1 MCFVQL
7 DSQEL
12 ADCLG
17 LHTGLYYIKPAEVN
31 KTTEINCRSLIPPM
45 RRRLRTKRSIGM
57 NRYLKPD
64 QPFTVDAETDNALS
78 ANQQYVESTDGST
91 EPQPRYM
98 IHPDLLDPSS
108 SVIVQG
114 LDGATAGHLVLV
126 SENGELLLQCDAK
139 DLPQLSQSDARQI
152 VVEPAA
158 DEVSCERDD
167 TLYVAEDDNTDL
179 TCDDNTD
186 LTCDLKVL
194 SSGISQ
200 TELS

>member
-1 MCFVQL
+1 MTVAWSAIVLCDMKL

-17 LHTGLYYIKPAEVN
+17 LETGLYYIKPAELN
-31 KTTEINCRSLIPPM
+31 KATTINCRSLIPPM
-45 RRRLRTKRSIGM
+45 RRRLRTKRS
-57 NRYLKPD
+57 NLTSRYIKSAID
-64 QPFTVDAETDNALS
+64 SENALDGGR
-78 ANQQYVESTDGST
+78 QYVVESADGSG
-91 EPQPRYM
+91 EPRYM

-126 SENGELLLQCDAK
+126 SENGELLLQCGAK
-139 DLPQLSQSDARQI
+139 DFTKLSHNDARSI
-152 VVEPAA
+152 IAEHAA
-158 DEVSCERDD
+158 SEGSSERE
-167 TLYVAEDDNTDL
+167 TFYVAEDDNTDL
-179 TCDDNTD
+179 TS
-186 LTCDLKVL
+186 DLKVL